1 MFCIN
6 AINVFVI
13 YSSQLNLYNVAKM
26 NALLEVECKGNV
38 ILEFLLSNVQRL
50 SYVYQLTLC
59 IFNNFDM
66 KNKFYIDSMDLLH
79 KKKTPWIY

>member
-59 IFNNFDM
+59 ICNNFDV
-66 KNKFYIDSMDLLH
+66 KNKLYIDSMDLLH
-79 KKKTPWIY
+79 KKTPWIY